1 MTFRRRRPD
10 DWATSHARAHVAL
23 SDRLDDV
30 LEPSESGWLDDHL
43 ESCPECRAAA
53 TEYETQ
59 RTQLRA
65 ARGDP
70 PPPPRDLWART
81 SAAIEHESSFRD
93 RRRRP
98 SAARSWLRSPLLATA
113 LVVAVAVGTLFS
125 SQLYFGGGHGAPSS
139 AASAAATERLLPTSV
154 GQPTPIPVGEHVQWI
169 SRDANGRYRL
179 TNWDVQ
185 SVCPSPGDGCTST
198 PPVQDQ
204 PVGIETEPQSVFG
217 SRDGKQLIVV
227 NQPDQTNPGVSVV
240 SLESQPPA
248 SPAPSPT
255 ASDSSTPAT
264 TASVGASSVAPPPSP
279 TPTAIATPTV
289 EATSTPSAPASAGPT
304 GSSAGS
310 PLPSV
315 AVTPSA
321 SPGGPI
327 EIAQDVVLVGQSA
340 AYSPDNRWFAFTA
353 RPADGATGPDIYLW
367 RVGDSVAR
375 PVTSDHR
382 STFGSW
388 TSANQ
393 AVGSSVVEAA
403 TQASSAPPDLDS
415 ISFVLDPATG
425 ARVEIPQAGRAW
437 RPSVDPT
444 GHRAIYWAGT
454 LRRQSDPPRYLPF
467 AGRLVIGDWDGGG
480 DATASDSAAP
490 TPLKSDQA
498 GQRHETT
505 IAGGQL
511 QDWDA
516 RWDSTGSK
524 VAIWIADANDPT
536 VGSLS
541 LYSVDTFD
549 GRIDLKK
556 PLLDGMRAKAG
567 FSMSDGKLVWAEP
580 DATAGTGRI
589 LVLAWTDQGA
599 GTVETASDQV
609 VVIR

>member
-10 DWATSHARAHVAL
+10 DWATSHARARVAL
-23 SDRLDDV
+23 SDRLDGV

-43 ESCPECRAAA
+43 ASCEECRAIAG
-53 TEYETQ
+53 EYETQ
-59 RTQLRA
+59 RIQLRA
-65 ARGDP
+65 AREDAP
-70 PPPPRDLWART
+70 TPPRDLWART
-81 SAAIEHESSFRD
+81 AAAIELDSSFRD
-93 RRRRP
+93 RRARRAGLP
-98 SAARSWLRSPLLATA
+98 RPWLRSPLLAAA
-113 LVVAVAVGTLFS
+113 LVAAVAVGTLFS
-125 SQLYFGGGHGAPSS
+125 SQLAPGGGTTAP
-139 AASAAATERLLPTSV
+139 SAAATAAATTGIAASQQAE
-154 GQPTPIPVGEHVQWI
+154 GTPIPVGEHVQWI

-240 SLESQPPA
+240 SLESPP
-248 SPAPSPT
+248 
-255 ASDSSTPAT
+255 
-264 TASVGASSVAPPPSP
+264 VANP
-279 TPTAIATPTV
+279 TPSAT
-289 EATSTPSAPASAGPT
+289 ATSTPSTTPTVTASAGSTPPSATPT
-304 GSSAGS
+304 ASARASVRATATPSVPATATPSGSSAA
-310 PLPSV
+310 PPTPSV

-321 SPGGPI
+321 TPGGPI
-327 EIAQDVVLVGQSA
+327 QIAQDVVLVGQSA
-340 AYSPDNRWFAFTA
+340 AYSPNNEWFAFTA
-353 RPADGATGPDIYLW
+353 RPADGKTGPDIYLW
-367 RVGDSVAR
+367 HVGQPVAR
-375 PVTSDHR
+375 PATTDHH

-388 TSANQ
+388 TADNR
-393 AVGSSVVEAA
+393 AVGSSVIEA
-403 TQASSAPPDLDS
+403 TNDNASAAPDLDT
-415 ISFVLDPATG
+415 ISFVLDPTTG
-425 ARVEIPQAGRAW
+425 EEVVVPQAGRAW

-467 AGRLVIGDWDGGG
+467 AGRLVLGDWDAGA
-480 DATASDSAAP
+480 ATADGSAAP

-505 IAGGQL
+505 IVAGQI

-516 RWDSTGSK
+516 RWDSTGTK
-524 VAIWIADANDPT
+524 VAVWIADANDPT

-556 PLLDGMRAKAG
+556 PLLDSTRASAG
-567 FSMSDGKLVWAEP
+567 FSMSDGKLAWAEP
-580 DATAGTGRI
+580 DGTAGVGRV
-589 LVLAWTDQGA
+589 LVLAWTDHGA